1 MITKVKLKLSIF
13 LLVILNLIN
22 QGCSKSDSP
31 RAVAEKFFNEMSVQN
46 FDAAKQYGTA
56 ETENL
61 LNMMN
66 GFKKISADTT
76 LKEVKY
82 EILRESLSGD
92 NAIIFY
98 LEDGKKGELQLPM
111 TREKGKW
118 MVNMNKESINN
129 SDPSMDLGATN
140 LDTAKGK

>member
-82 EILRESLSGD
+82 EILRESLTGD

-140 LDTAKGK
+140 LDTTKGK